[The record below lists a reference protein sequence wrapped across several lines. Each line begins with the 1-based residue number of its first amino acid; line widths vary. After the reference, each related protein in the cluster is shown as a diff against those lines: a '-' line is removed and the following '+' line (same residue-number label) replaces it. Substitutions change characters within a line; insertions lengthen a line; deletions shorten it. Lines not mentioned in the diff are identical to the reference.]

1 MDWSVASSIL
11 ARHGRP
17 AETDLGH
24 FENGDEDDDDGEDQ
38 DQDDEEEVGD
48 QDQLDW
54 VGMMRCHENLT
65 MGFRTPKN

>member
-38 DQDDEEEVGD
+38 DQDDEEEVDD

-65 MGFRTPKN
+65 MGFRN